1 MENEITKPPSAD
13 DADAALAEVADDRR
27 ALIREVTRTNSWY
40 YPAFALL
47 AAIMVWAPAIGSV
60 GQFTVIMALCTVAL
74 TALGSLRERAS
85 GVTMSRPAGR
95 RGWAIL
101 IAIGAV
107 FIALIAT
114 SFTLVVAGRAEFA
127 LLCAA
132 ATFAVMF
139 AAAWLYDVSFRSE
152 VAHDR

>member
-1 MENEITKPPSAD
+1 MENESAELPST
-13 DADAALAEVADDRR
+13 DAAPTEVADDRR
-27 ALIREVTRTNSWY
+27 PRVREVTRTGAWF

-60 GQFTVIMALCTVAL
+60 GRFSVVVALCTVGL
-74 TALGSLRERAS
+74 TALEALRGRTS

-95 RGWAIL
+95 RGWTIL
-101 IAIGAV
+101 IAVGVV

-114 SFTLVVAGRAEFA
+114 SFALVVAGRAEFA

-132 ATFAVMF
+132 VTFAAMF
-139 AAAWLYDVSFRSE
+139 ALAWLYDASFPPR
-152 VAHDR
+152 